1 MENYKFRQLL
11 LDTASNYDGMSQEL
25 FKLAHAPFDLFMMED
40 DQDTASDGSS
50 RVMHQVKPATA
61 APVASAPAAPAPTP
75 APVKPDKPLTLDDLL
90 NTMSLDDAKNVV
102 VDIGR
107 YSGSTLGQIVMSNPH
122 DLEWYVKYYAGKNLA
137 LKAGAIL
144 LMNAATA
151 KAS

>member
-1 MENYKFRQLL
+1 M
-11 LDTASNYDGMSQEL
+11 
-25 FKLAHAPFDLFMMED
+25 
-40 DQDTASDGSS
+40 
-50 RVMHQVKPATA
+50 
-61 APVASAPAAPAPTP
+61 
-75 APVKPDKPLTLDDLL
+75 KPDKPLTLDDLL
-90 NTMSLDDAKNVV
+90 NTMSLDDAKNVI

-107 YSGSTLGQIVMSNPH
+107 YSGSTLGQIVMSNPR